1 MQTSLFKIQIGAMFL
16 FNNDLN
22 LIKNKNTYE
31 QHQEWWKMRNNR
43 KMRILTRNDK
53 ITISNSMGVEKAH
66 WKHYGHWVGH
76 DFFLRNIVNMMIED
90 VGYNVEEHQELH
102 RNIVNINILDGTS
115 KFLCVYSFSPSLLT
129 WCWRET
135 TIRWP
140 FSSSLELYICLGT
153 VLV

>member
-1 MQTSLFKIQIGAMFL
+1 MFL
-16 FNNDLN
+16 
-22 LIKNKNTYE
+22 I
-31 QHQEWWKMRNNR
+31 QEWPKFDQEQKHIWATPRMMKERT
-43 KMRILTRNDK
+43 LTRNDK
-53 ITISNSMGVEKAH
+53 IAISNSKGVEKAH
-66 WKHYGHWVGH
+66 WKHYRHWVGH
-76 DFFLRNIVNMMIED
+76 DFFLFWRKLQTWWLRMLRVED

-115 KFLCVYSFSPSLLT
+115 KFLCVYSFSLSLLT

-153 VLV
+153 VVV